1 MKPIDSLIKR
11 LNKFF
16 NNHTFTLS
24 SPYYNEENIEVK
36 VKLTGTREMITIGE
50 WSDVIE
56 YTLYIEKAGKI
67 SGKIL
72 ENYFE
77 GWGGNEVSI
86 DSSTNDARFFQLI
99 VPVMSTLRGML
110 YHFNLENYVVCT
122 KVIKNF

>member
-1 MKPIDSLIKR
+1 MKPIDNLIER

-36 VKLTGTREMITIGE
+36 VKLTGTREMKTIGE

-56 YTLYIEKAGKI
+56 FTLYLEKADKV
-67 SGKIL
+67 SSKIL

-86 DSSTNDARFFQLI
+86 DSSNNDARFFQLI
-99 VPVMSTLRGML
+99 ILVSSTLRGIYRYYPTL
-110 YHFNLENYVVCT
+110 HLEFYQLH
-122 KVIKNF
+122 

>member
-36 VKLTGTREMITIGE
+36 VKLTGTREMKTIGE

-56 YTLYIEKAGKI
+56 FTLYLEKADKV
-67 SGKIL
+67 SSKIL

-86 DSSTNDARFFQLI
+86 DSSNNDARFFQLI
-99 VPVMSTLRGML
+99 ILVSSTLRGML